1 MLWCKEEQQAR
12 AEWHKD
18 VLLHINGGEIKGER
32 ERLFKGKEGLKKK
45 KKKFLLDKGVKLKLR
60 EKRKTCNCVFRNT
73 A

>member
-1 MLWCKEEQQAR
+1 MKHLLWCKEEQQAR

-32 ERLFKGKEGLKKK
+32 ETAQRERRLKKK
-45 KKKFLLDKGVKLKLR
+45 KVL
-60 EKRKTCNCVFRNT
+60 